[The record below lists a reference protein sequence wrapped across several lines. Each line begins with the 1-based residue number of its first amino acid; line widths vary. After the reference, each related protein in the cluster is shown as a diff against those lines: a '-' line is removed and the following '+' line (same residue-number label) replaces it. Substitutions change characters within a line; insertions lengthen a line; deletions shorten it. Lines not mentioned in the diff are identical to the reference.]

1 MSVSENGEIFT
12 TWATDLDECDLS
24 VACLVGELDASSAP
38 GFILD
43 MQELLNRRRNVIMD
57 VHLLEY
63 IDSTGVAAML
73 STKIALESLGRRLLL
88 VGCHGL
94 LSKILHITRIESEFC
109 CYEEI
114 EDAVESI
121 KRSPPL

>member
-1 MSVSENGEIFT
+1 MSAADNGETFT
-12 TWATDLDECDLS
+12 TWASDLNECDLS
-24 VACLVGELDASSAP
+24 VACLCGELDASSAP
-38 GFILD
+38 GFIMD

-73 STKIALESLGRRLLL
+73 STKAALESMGRRLLL

-94 LSKILHITRIESEFC
+94 LTRILHITRIESELC

-121 KRSPPL
+121 KK